1 MLCIKGSGLGRGA
14 MDMGSRFGQMG
25 RNMKDIGRRIRRM
38 GRESSGTR
46 MVTCLMD
53 SGKMIRLMGTAFISM

>member
-1 MLCIKGSGLGRGA
+1 
-14 MDMGSRFGQMG
+14 MGSKFGQMG